1 VLDSGVKASP
11 RSGEEPQAHTDR
23 KADVDDAAINK
34 IDHAPTKQQMDEAR
48 GLFGAD
54 AKEGKVIAGPEAEA
68 WIQTFAGLS
77 QDELGELLVA
87 GRVIVTSGGAKRQVT
102 VSGDAQR
109 GFVRALMVKRMN
121 AAELKWYQSKLTDP
135 AFVFGK
141 GVAVEWSDKDHQ
153 HATHWKSKY
162 DASQIPLM
170 QVLEHGT
177 VRDDA
182 MPESPAGGGKKK
194 IYNGEVIA
202 TLARFGWS
210 PGAAFGDTMHFDFVE
225 GYNKAVPGGRNGENI
240 KPTRY
245 SPEGAMHD
253 TDPAKK

>member
-1 VLDSGVKASP
+1 MC
-11 RSGEEPQAHTDR
+11 
-23 KADVDDAAINK
+23 AIEYF
-34 IDHAPTKQQMDEAR
+34 HR
-48 GLFGAD
+48 GFEIGFC
-54 AKEGKVIAGPEAEA
+54 E
-68 WIQTFAGLS
+68 AGL
-77 QDELGELLVA
+77 QFRNNMGWHRCV
-87 GRVIVTSGGAKRQVT
+87 
-102 VSGDAQR
+102 
-109 GFVRALMVKRMN
+109 
-121 AAELKWYQSKLTDP
+121 
-135 AFVFGK
+135 VFGK

-194 IYNGEVIA
+194 IYNSEVIA

-210 PGAAFGDTMHFDFVE
+210 PGAAFGDTMHFDFIE
-225 GYNKAVPGGRNGENI
+225 GYNKAVPGGRNGENM

-245 SPEGAMHD
+245 SPEGATHD